1 MGRAPQS
8 GRFGGRADNIIRIL
22 IRLAKPWIGEDE
34 QRAVAAVL
42 ESGQLVQGALVE
54 RFEQS
59 VAALVGRKH
68 AVAVSSGTAAL
79 QLALKALQI
88 APGDEVLCPAL
99 SWPSPAH
106 AIRLAGAKVRF
117 VDVDQDEWNSTA
129 EALREARGGNTRAAI
144 VIDQFG
150 NPARAQ
156 QIRDSLGALPIIED
170 AACALGSRFAG
181 GPCGSLGKVSC
192 LSFHPRKI
200 LTTGEGGMCLTDDED
215 IAEKLRMLRNHGQ
228 LRDEFVVAAGNSRMT
243 EIAAALGLAQLQR
256 LNEIVGRRREL
267 AARYRDALNGE
278 VDMQSTPVGS
288 ESNYQTF
295 GIVLPQGHDR
305 KSVREKMAERG
316 VEAGLLSF
324 AIHKLGSFTGS
335 EASLPIA
342 EHLAARGIALPL
354 YPQMRN
360 AEVDEVVG
368 CLRGVLHG

>member
-1 MGRAPQS
+1 M
-8 GRFGGRADNIIRIL
+8 IH
-22 IRLAKPWIGEDE
+22 LAKPWIGEDE

-42 ESGQLVQGALVE
+42 ESGQLVQGPLVE
-54 RFEQS
+54 RFEQA
-59 VAALVGRKH
+59 VAALVGRGH

-79 QLALKALQI
+79 QLALKALQVG
-88 APGDEVLCPAL
+88 PGDEVLCPAF

-106 AIRLAGAKVRF
+106 AVRVAGAKVRF

-129 EALREARGGNTRAAI
+129 EALREARNGNTRAAI

-150 NPARAQ
+150 NPARAE
-156 QIRDSLGALPIIED
+156 QIGEALGALPIIED
-170 AACALGSRFAG
+170 AACALGSRFAS
-181 GPCGSLGKVSC
+181 GPCGSLGKISC

-200 LTTGEGGMCLTDDED
+200 LTTGEGGMCLTDDD
-215 IAEKLRMLRNHGQ
+215 DVAERLRVLRNHGQ
-228 LRDEFVVAAGNSRMT
+228 LRGEFVVAAGNSRMT

-256 LNEIVGRRREL
+256 LDEIVARRREL
-267 AARYRDALNGE
+267 AALYRDALDGE
-278 VDMQSTPVGS
+278 IDLQGTPAGS

-295 GIVLPQGHDR
+295 GVVLPQGHDR
-305 KSVREKMAERG
+305 NAVLEKMRERG

-324 AIHKLGSFTGS
+324 AIHKLGSFAGS

-342 EHLAARGIALPL
+342 EHLATRGIALPL

-360 AEVDEVVG
+360 TEIDEVVL

>member
-1 MGRAPQS
+1 
-8 GRFGGRADNIIRIL
+8 L

-54 RFEQS
+54 RFEQA
-59 VAALVGRKH
+59 VAALTGRRH
-68 AVAVSSGTAAL
+68 AVAASSGTAAL

-88 APGDEVLCPAL
+88 GPGDEVLCPAL

-106 AIRLAGAKVRF
+106 AVRVAGAKVRF
-117 VDVDQDEWNSTA
+117 VDVDADEWNSAA
-129 EALREARGGNTRAAI
+129 EALREARNGSTRAAI

-150 NPARAQ
+150 NPSRAE
-156 QIRDSLGALPIIED
+156 QIREALGALPIIED
-170 AACALGSRFAG
+170 AACALGSRFAS

-200 LTTGEGGMCLTDDED
+200 LTTGEGGMCLTDEED

-228 LRDEFVVAAGNSRMT
+228 LRGEFVVAAGNSRMT
-243 EIAAALGLAQLQR
+243 ELAAALGLAQLQR
-256 LNEIVGRRREL
+256 LDEIVSRRREL
-267 AARYRDALNGE
+267 AALYREALGGE
-278 VDMQSTPVGS
+278 LDLQSTPDGS

-295 GIVLPQGHDR
+295 GVLLPHGHDR
-305 KSVREKMAERG
+305 NGVRRKLKERG

-324 AIHKLGSFTGS
+324 AIHKLGSFAGS
-335 EASLPIA
+335 EASLPIT
-342 EHLAARGIALPL
+342 EHIAARGLALPL

-360 AEVDEVVG
+360 AQVDEVVRS
-368 CLRGVLHG
+368 LRGVLNE

>member
-1 MGRAPQS
+1 M
-8 GRFGGRADNIIRIL
+8 
-22 IRLAKPWIGEDE
+22 IRLAKPWIGENE

-42 ESGQLVQGALVE
+42 ESGQLVQGALVG

-79 QLALKALQI
+79 QLALKGLQI

-150 NPARAQ
+150 NPARAE
-156 QIRDSLGALPIIED
+156 QIRDALGALPIIED
-170 AACALGSRFAG
+170 AACALGSRFAS

-200 LTTGEGGMCLTDDED
+200 LTTGEGGMCLTDDDD

-256 LNEIVGRRREL
+256 LGEIVARRREL
-267 AARYRDALNGE
+267 AARYREALEGE

-295 GIVLPQGHDR
+295 GIVLPQGHDQ
-305 KSVREKMAERG
+305 KTVREKMAERG
-316 VEAGLLSF
+316 VEVGLLSF
-324 AIHKLGSFTGS
+324 AIHKLGSFAGS
-335 EASLPIA
+335 EASLPLA
-342 EHLAARGIALPL
+342 EHLAARGLALPL